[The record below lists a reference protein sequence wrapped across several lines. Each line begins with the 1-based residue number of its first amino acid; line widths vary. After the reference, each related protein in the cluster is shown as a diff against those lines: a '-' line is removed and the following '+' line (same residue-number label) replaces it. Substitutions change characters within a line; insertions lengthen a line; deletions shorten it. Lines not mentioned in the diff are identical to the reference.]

1 VARVVLDADIVIAFL
16 DPGDDQHAAA
26 IAELRPR
33 LAAGDEL
40 LVAATVHAETM
51 VRPLQQGTDATLD
64 QFLDAAGI
72 SIVPIDRSI
81 ARRAAILRGEHHSLR
96 LPDAMSLAAAIVTDS
111 NLLTLDKK
119 LRRVARRAQPSP

>member
-1 VARVVLDADIVIAFL
+1 
-16 DPGDDQHAAA
+16 
-26 IAELRPR
+26 
-33 LAAGDEL
+33 LAQ
-40 LVAATVHAETM
+40 TI
-51 VRPLQQGTDATLD
+51 PTDATLD
-64 QFLDAAGI
+64 QFFDAAGI